1 VSPFT
6 IRLTQELED
15 KLDAKSGSERRAI
28 AQCLERLQENP
39 RHPGLRTS
47 KVQGR
52 RDVFEA
58 RASRAER
65 VTWFYEGSVIVIE
78 NHCGH
83 EIL

>member
-1 VSPFT
+1 MSPFVV
-6 IRLTQELED
+6 RLTKELED
-15 KLDAKSGSERRAI
+15 KLDAKSRPQRRAI

-52 RDVFEA
+52 RGVFEA
-58 RASRAER
+58 RASRADR
-65 VTWFYEGSVIVIE
+65 ITWFWQGSVIVIE

>member
-1 VSPFT
+1 MPQFT
-6 IRLTQELED
+6 VRLTNELEA
-15 KLDAKSGSERRAI
+15 KLDAKSISQRMAI

-52 RDVFEA
+52 RGVFEA

-65 VTWFYEGSVIVIE
+65 VTWFYEGSAIVIE

>member
-1 VSPFT
+1 MSPFT

-15 KLDAKSGSERRAI
+15 RLDGKSLAERRAI
-28 AQCLERLQENP
+28 AQCLEKLQENP

-52 RDVFEA
+52 RGVFEA
-58 RASRAER
+58 RASRAAR